1 MSFKSWFGKTMLK
14 LKGWKM
20 VGEIPE
26 DIKKSVTIAAP
37 HTSIEDFFIGRYY
50 YWYIERPV
58 RFLVK
63 KEFFKPDCLGWLLRK
78 LGGIPVDRSRASNVV
93 SSVVEQFGKYDELN
107 VVITPEG
114 TRKRTEHWKKG
125 FYYIALKANV
135 PIIVGFM
142 DFGNKICGTG
152 PLIYPSGD
160 FDADFKIIEDFYRGM
175 KGKYPERFNL

>member
-1 MSFKSWFGKTMLK
+1 M
-14 LKGWKM
+14 
-20 VGEIPE
+20 
-26 DIKKSVTIAAP
+26 
-37 HTSIEDFFIGRYY
+37 
-50 YWYIERPV
+50 
-58 RFLVK
+58 
-63 KEFFKPDCLGWLLRK
+63 RK

-152 PLIYPSGD
+152 PVIYPSGD